1 MRAIIDTHIH
11 HNDPFDRPIISQTL
25 VGKVGSVSVDEI
37 FDQYDVSLVRYLR
50 WPISLM
56 MF

>member
-50 WPISLM
+50 
-56 MF
+56 